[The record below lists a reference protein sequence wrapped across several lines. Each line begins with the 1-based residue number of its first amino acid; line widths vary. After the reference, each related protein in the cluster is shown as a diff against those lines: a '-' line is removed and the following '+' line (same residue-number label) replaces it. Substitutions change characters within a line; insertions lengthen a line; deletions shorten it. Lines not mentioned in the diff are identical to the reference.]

1 MADQS
6 LRTLGEN
13 GTTNL
18 EACEL
23 KNHGLNSQQFTRQKT
38 WKIIFFNNK
47 AHNRKRN
54 GLNLPFHFVGSGV
67 FQACYFFGG
76 LLHVPVSMRT
86 FLDQFQLLETVST
99 TFCGSKV

>member
-6 LRTLGEN
+6 LGTLGEN

-38 WKIIFFNNK
+38 RKKRDRAETFFNKK

-54 GLNLPFHFVGSGV
+54 LLGNL
-67 FQACYFFGG
+67 Y
-76 LLHVPVSMRT
+76 
-86 FLDQFQLLETVST
+86 
-99 TFCGSKV
+99 K